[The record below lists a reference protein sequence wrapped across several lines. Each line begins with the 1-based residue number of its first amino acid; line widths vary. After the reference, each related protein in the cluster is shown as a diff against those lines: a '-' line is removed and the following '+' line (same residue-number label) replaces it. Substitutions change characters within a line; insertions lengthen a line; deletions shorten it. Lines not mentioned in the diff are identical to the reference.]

1 MNLYERSGKAI
12 VLELWVAG
20 AFPDVGLASGRLA
33 QPPLREVYEV
43 SVQVEMTD
51 ASEGR
56 IRGI

>member
-1 MNLYERSGKAI
+1 M
-12 VLELWVAG
+12 LELWVAG